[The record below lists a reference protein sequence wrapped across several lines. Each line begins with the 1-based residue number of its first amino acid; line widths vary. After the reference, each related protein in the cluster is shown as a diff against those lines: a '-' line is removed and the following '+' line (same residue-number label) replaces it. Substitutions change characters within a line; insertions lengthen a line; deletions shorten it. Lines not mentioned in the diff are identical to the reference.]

1 MNEIKLLKIIYKLCK
16 MIDDNNLKDGLMNN
30 IINILLSKLFSRC
43 PDCKKWF
50 KHDVK
55 NRKLNTRYENNK
67 YNYLYSCEDCYYE
80 VCRYYVE

>member
-1 MNEIKLLKIIYKLCK
+1 
-16 MIDDNNLKDGLMNN
+16 MNN

-55 NRKLNTRYENNK
+55 NRKLNTRYENDK

-80 VCRYYVE
+80 VCRYYNDLARRYHRFLCGKYHE